1 KLDAGQ
7 FEGKDINWDVVTA
20 SMAYPDNP
28 NHEEGYPNELQAR
41 DALAAFDE
49 QLNNNPDFDV
59 AAGLEELRANL
70 QEIFNQ

>member
-1 KLDAGQ
+1 M
-7 FEGKDINWDVVTA
+7 VTA

-49 QLNNNPDFDV
+49 QLNNDPDFDV
-59 AAGLEELRANL
+59 AAGLEELQANL